1 MSFLLQAPAPS
12 GRDALRQIRVEAIFA
27 TLLAKSPLARTELAA
42 LTGYSPSTVTGIIH
56 DLSEAGYVRV
66 VGQVESNGGRPR
78 TLIEFDRTSI
88 TIAVVG
94 VRANRVWAQLVDLNA
109 TLIDS
114 VERDFNAE
122 QPLIDA
128 TAAIAELTARAKLPP
143 SRVVLSLPGV
153 VGRDGSATLAPAFGA
168 VSHIV
173 LADALA
179 ELVLLPVTVEND
191 VNLIALGER
200 QAGAG
205 NGVDD
210 LAVIHIEEGI
220 GATIVI
226 GARVLDG
233 SSRSAGE
240 IGFLPY
246 GPESAH
252 RSERGEFE
260 ARWGTGGIELQ
271 ARERGHALDPGNP
284 IADLCSRTDAPA
296 VALLHEAVSAWAYAA
311 VVCVCVTNPQRVIF
325 SGDAVHLDEPARTLL
340 IERVLTG
347 VPSPTDVKFATLGE
361 RSMLHGAVATVLTKA
376 ADLLSSALS
385 AAPSRGELQR

>member
-1 MSFLLQAPAPS
+1 MTFLMQARAAT
-12 GRDALRQIRVEAIFA
+12 GRDALRQIRVESIFT

-56 DLSEAGYVRV
+56 DLSAAGYVRV

-94 VRANRVWAQLVDLNA
+94 VRANRVWANLVDLNA

-114 VERDFNAE
+114 VEREFNSH

-128 TAAIAELTARAKLPP
+128 SASIAELTERALVAP
-143 SRVVLSLPGV
+143 SRVVLALPGV
-153 VGRDGSATLAPAFGA
+153 VARDGSAKLAPAFGA
-168 VSHIV
+168 VSHVV

-179 ELVLLPVTVEND
+179 ELVGLPVTVEND

-205 NGVDD
+205 IGVDD
-210 LAVIHIEEGI
+210 LVVIHIEEGI

-226 GARVLDG
+226 GGRVLDG

-246 GPESAH
+246 GLGSPQH
-252 RSERGEFE
+252 SERGQFE
-260 ARWGTGGIELQ
+260 ARWGTTGIELE
-271 ARERGHALDPGNP
+271 ARRQGITLGTDNL
-284 IADLCSRTDAPA
+284 ISDLCSSTDPRASE
-296 VALLHEAVSAWAYAA
+296 LLHDAINAWAYAA
-311 VVCVCVTNPQRVIF
+311 AVCVCVTDPQRVIF
-325 SGDAVHLDEPARTLL
+325 SGDAIHLDEPTRQLL
-340 IERVLTG
+340 CERVLDG
-347 VPSPTDVKFATLGE
+347 VPSPTDVEFATLGE
-361 RSMLHGAVATVLTKA
+361 HSILHGSVAAVLTKA
-376 ADLLSSALS
+376 ATLLASALTEPS
-385 AAPSRGELQR
+385 PRRAPES

>member
-1 MSFLLQAPAPS
+1 MSFLLQARSAP
-12 GRDALRQIRVEAIFA
+12 GRDALRQIRVESIFA
-27 TLLAKSPLARTELAA
+27 TLLSKSPLARTELAA
-42 LTGYSPSTVTGIIH
+42 LTGYSPSTVTGIIN
-56 DLSEAGYVRV
+56 DLSTAGYVRV
-66 VGQVESNGGRPR
+66 VGQVESSGGRPR

-94 VRANRVWAQLVDLNA
+94 VRGNRVWAQLVDLNA

-114 VERDFNAE
+114 VECNFDAG

-128 TAAIAELTARAKLPP
+128 TAAITELTARAQVTP
-143 SRVVLSLPGV
+143 SRVVLALPGV
-153 VGRDGSATLAPAFGA
+153 VARDGSAKLAPAFGA
-168 VSHIV
+168 VSHVV

-179 ELVLLPVTVEND
+179 ELVGMPVTVEND

-210 LAVIHIEEGI
+210 LAVIHIEDGI

-226 GARVLDG
+226 GGRVLDG

-246 GPESAH
+246 GPGATR
-252 RSERGEFE
+252 RSERGQFE
-260 ARWGTGGIELQ
+260 AQWGTGGIEL
-271 ARERGHALDPGNP
+271 ASRERGLGLNP
-284 IADLCSRTDAPA
+284 NNVIADLCSRTDS
-296 VALLHEAVSAWAYAA
+296 VARDLLHETINAWAYAA

-325 SGDAVHLDEPARTLL
+325 SGDAVHLDERARGLL
-340 IERVLTG
+340 CDHVVDG
-347 VPSPTDVKFATLGE
+347 VPSPTDVEFATLGE
-361 RSMLHGAVATVLTKA
+361 RSILHGAVAAVLTKA
-376 ADLLSSALS
+376 ADLLATALTNSS
-385 AAPSRGELQR
+385 PRGELQP